1 MFTWIANYFIGGV
14 SGKVFTIV
22 GGIIVVA
29 WISLT
34 IFLWNS
40 LESKTEEVGKLEV
53 EIISAVD
60 VNDYLNSQID
70 TILLDKEK
78 IEGILADRNKANV
91 KLLEEANQ
99 REGVIHEEDSDA
111 CLDMLIPESIKR
123 VLSQT

>member
-78 IEGILADRNKANV
+78 IEGILADRNKSNV

-99 REGVIHEEDSDA
+99 REGVIHEEGSDT
-111 CLDMLIPESIKR
+111 CLDMPIPESIKR